1 RCAYERAAGFDIP
14 CVRNADSL
22 PGTPSVISSGICIEP
37 PDGYFIQLHL
47 RSSSAKRGLIL
58 QAGIIDSDYRGIIQ
72 FVIFNSSPSVF
83 SIRKGNYIVQG
94 ILNKHY
100 PISPII
106 SDNLSTTLRQNQG
119 FGSS

>member
-1 RCAYERAAGFDIP
+1 AAGFDIP
-14 CVRNADSL
+14 CIRNQDLL
-22 PGTPSVISSGICIEP
+22 PETTYVISLGIHIEP

-58 QAGIIDSDYRGIIQ
+58 QAGIIDSNYRGIIQ

-83 SIRKGNYIVQG
+83 SICKGDYIVQG

-100 PISPII
+100 PVSPII
-106 SDNLSTTLRQNQG
+106 SDNLSTTLCQNQG